1 MAILRK
7 ITEGFMAGLLIAI
20 GGAVYLASDNKVVG
34 AVFFSVALLSICMK
48 GYSLFT
54 GKVGYL
60 PEKHGKEAFS
70 VLFLGLLGN
79 FLATLLFGLLLSA
92 ALPNLHTTAAFLC
105 AGKLANQLW
114 WQTLIRAFF
123 CGVLMYLAV
132 STYRDNK
139 TPLGILFC
147 VPVFI
152 LSGFEHSIADMAYFA
167 TAREFS
173 PKALLFLLL
182 VLLGNAVG
190 GMLLPALRL
199 LTTPRK
205 KEESADASS
214 CPEEKTEVTAG
225 R

>member
-1 MAILRK
+1 MAVLRK
-7 ITEGFMAGLLIAI
+7 IIEGFMAGLLIAI
-20 GGAVYLASDNKVVG
+20 GGAVYLACENKVVG

-60 PEKHGKEAFS
+60 PEKHGKEEFS

-92 ALPNLHTTAAFLC
+92 ALPNLHATAAALA
-105 AGKLANQLW
+105 AGKLGQLW

-173 PKALLFLLL
+173 PAALLFLLL
-182 VLLGNAVG
+182 VLVGNAVG
-190 GMLLPALRL
+190 GMFLPALRL
-199 LTTPRK
+199 LTAPRK
-205 KEESADASS
+205 KEESAGAPASS
-214 CPEEKTEVTAG
+214 EEKTEVSVG